1 MTHRSHTQTLAGNLR
16 CRSVDSPQC
25 AEGDMVS
32 ARTRMVVYWMSSAL
46 AVRKLSLD
54 SRKKLD
60 AMVGTLSATVIC
72 RQPSNGLR

>member
-1 MTHRSHTQTLAGNLR
+1 
-16 CRSVDSPQC
+16 
-25 AEGDMVS
+25 
-32 ARTRMVVYWMSSAL
+32 MVVYWMSSAL

-72 RQPSNGLR
+72 RKPSSGLR